1 MQNIFLKPLHET
13 NAISVLVL
21 VKTGSRYENEKNN
34 GVAHFIEHLLFKGT
48 KKRPTSFSIS
58 KELDGIGADYNAFT
72 SKDKTGYYIKA
83 PKEHLELALDILS
96 DMIFHSKFDNV
107 EIERERGVII
117 EEINMYNDNPVMNI
131 DSLIENSV
139 FDGHALGRQISG
151 EIKTVKGIT
160 RNDILQFYK
169 QYYKRENMFIGIA
182 GNFSERE
189 AKRLIKKYFKVSEF
203 NISESFD
210 VFKPYQQSSQIEL
223 TEKNTDQVHLAIG
236 FQSVKYGDKY
246 DKALEFLSVILG
258 GNMSSRLFMKIREK
272 LGLCY
277 YIRCESSHY
286 EDTGIFTIL
295 SGLDKSR
302 IEEAVKNIF
311 KELKGF
317 VKNGITQ
324 EELNMA
330 KEFLKGK
337 FMLRMEDSMNVIA
350 FYCEQLIMTGKFK
363 SFERTMSEFDKVTK
377 KDILEAGRK
386 ILSKDKVNLAVI
398 SPHKDK
404 KYFENIINKYY

>member
-21 VKTGSRYENEKNN
+21 IKTGSRYENEKNN

-83 PKEHLELALDILS
+83 SKEHLELALDILS
-96 DMIFHSKFDNV
+96 DMIFNSKFDNL

-139 FDGHALGRQISG
+139 FDGHPLGRQISG
-151 EIKTVKGIT
+151 EIKIIKEIS
-160 RNDILQFYK
+160 REEILKFYK
-169 QYYKRENMFIGIA
+169 QYYKRENMFIGIS
-182 GNFSERE
+182 GNFSEEE
-189 AKRLIKKYFKVSEF
+189 AKKIIKKYFKVSEF
-203 NISESFD
+203 NINKDFD
-210 VFKPYQQSSQIEL
+210 VFKSHQQSSRVKL
-223 TEKNTDQVHLAIG
+223 TEKNTDQIHLAIG
-236 FQSVKYGDKY
+236 FQGVKYDDKY
-246 DKALEFLSVILG
+246 DKALELLSVILG

-302 IEEAVKNIF
+302 IDEAVKNIF
-311 KELKGF
+311 KELKNF
-317 VKNGITQ
+317 LKNGITQ

-350 FYCEQLIMTGKFK
+350 FYCEQFIMKGKFK
-363 SFERTMSEFDKVTK
+363 TIEKTLNEFDKITK
-377 KDILEAGRK
+377 KDILEVGRK
-386 ILSKDKVNLAVI
+386 IFQKNKVNLAVI
-398 SPHKDK
+398 SPYKDK
-404 KYFENIINKYY
+404 KYFENLINKYY

>member
-48 KKRPTSFSIS
+48 KKRPTSLSIS

-96 DMIFHSKFDNV
+96 DMIFHSKFDDV

-139 FDGHALGRQISG
+139 FNDHALGRQISG
-151 EIKTVKGIT
+151 EIKNLKSIT
-160 RNDILQFYK
+160 KNDILKFYK

-182 GNFSERE
+182 GNFSERS
-189 AKRLIKKYFKVSEF
+189 AKKLINKYFKIKDF
-203 NISESFD
+203 DNAKTFD
-210 VFKPYQQSSQIEL
+210 VFKPYQKSIQVQL
-223 TEKNTDQVHLAIG
+223 NEKNTDQVHLAIA
-236 FQSVKYGDKY
+236 FSSVKYEDKY
-246 DKALEFLSVILG
+246 DKALELLSVILG

-277 YIRCESSHY
+277 YIRCESLHY
-286 EDTGIFTIL
+286 EDTGIFSIL

-302 IEEAVKNIF
+302 IEEAIKNIF
-311 KELKGF
+311 KELKNF
-317 VKNGITQ
+317 TKKGITK
-324 EELNMA
+324 EELDMA

-337 FMLRMEDSMNVIA
+337 FMLRMEDSMNVVA

-363 SFERTMSEFDKVTK
+363 SFEKVMSEFDKVAK

-386 ILSKDKVNLAVI
+386 IFSKDKVNLAVI

-404 KYFENIINKYY
+404 KYFENLINKYY

>member
-48 KKRPTSFSIS
+48 KKRPTSLSIS

-96 DMIFHSKFDNV
+96 DMIFHSKFDDV

-139 FDGHALGRQISG
+139 FNGHALGRQISG
-151 EIKTVKGIT
+151 EIKNLKSIT
-160 RNDILQFYK
+160 KNDILKFYK

-182 GNFSERE
+182 GNFSERS
-189 AKRLIKKYFKVSEF
+189 AKKLINKYFKIKDF
-203 NISESFD
+203 DNAKTFD
-210 VFKPYQQSSQIEL
+210 VFKPYQKSIQVQL
-223 TEKNTDQVHLAIG
+223 NEKNTDQVHLAIA
-236 FQSVKYGDKY
+236 FSSVKYEDKY
-246 DKALEFLSVILG
+246 DKALELLSVILG

-277 YIRCESSHY
+277 YIRCESLHY
-286 EDTGIFTIL
+286 EDTGIFSIL

-302 IEEAVKNIF
+302 IEEAIKNIF
-311 KELKGF
+311 KELKNF
-317 VKNGITQ
+317 TKKGITK
-324 EELNMA
+324 EELDMA

-363 SFERTMSEFDKVTK
+363 SFEKVMSEFDKVTK

-386 ILSKDKVNLAVI
+386 IFSKDKVNLAVI

-404 KYFENIINKYY
+404 KYFENLINKYY

>member
-1 MQNIFLKPLHET
+1 MKNIFLKPLHET

-83 PKEHLELALDILS
+83 SKEHLELALDILS
-96 DMIFHSKFDNV
+96 DMIFNSKFDNF

-139 FDGHALGRQISG
+139 FDGHPLGRQISG
-151 EIKTVKGIT
+151 EIKIIKEIS
-160 RNDILQFYK
+160 REEILKFYK
-169 QYYKRENMFIGIA
+169 QYYKRENMFIGIS
-182 GNFSERE
+182 GNFSEE
-189 AKRLIKKYFKVSEF
+189 GAKKLIKKYFKVSEF
-203 NISESFD
+203 NINKDFD
-210 VFKPYQQSSQIEL
+210 VFKSHQQSSRVKL
-223 TEKNTDQVHLAIG
+223 TEKNTDQIHLAIG
-236 FQSVKYGDKY
+236 FRGVKYDDKY
-246 DKALEFLSVILG
+246 DKALELLSVILG

-302 IEEAVKNIF
+302 IDEAVKNIF
-311 KELKGF
+311 KELKNF
-317 VKNGITQ
+317 LKNGITQ

-350 FYCEQLIMTGKFK
+350 FYCEQLIMKGKFK
-363 SFERTMSEFDKVTK
+363 TIEKTLNEFDKITK
-377 KDILEAGRK
+377 KDILEVGRK
-386 ILSKDKVNLAVI
+386 IFQKNKVNLAVI
-398 SPHKDK
+398 SPYKDK
-404 KYFENIINKYY
+404 KYFENLINKYY

>member
-96 DMIFHSKFDNV
+96 DMIFHSKFDDV

-139 FDGHALGRQISG
+139 FNGHALGRQISG
-151 EIKTVKGIT
+151 EIKNLKSIT
-160 RNDILQFYK
+160 KNDILKFYK

-182 GNFSERE
+182 GNFSERS
-189 AKRLIKKYFKVSEF
+189 AKKLINKYFKIKDF
-203 NISESFD
+203 DNTKTFD
-210 VFKPYQQSSQIEL
+210 VFKPYQKSIQIQL
-223 TEKNTDQVHLAIG
+223 NEKNTDQVHLAIA
-236 FQSVKYGDKY
+236 FSSVKYEDKY
-246 DKALEFLSVILG
+246 DKALELLSVILG

-277 YIRCESSHY
+277 YIRCESLHY
-286 EDTGIFTIL
+286 EDTGIFSIL

-302 IEEAVKNIF
+302 IEEAIKNIF
-311 KELKGF
+311 KELKNF
-317 VKNGITQ
+317 TKKGIKK
-324 EELNMA
+324 EELDMA

-363 SFERTMSEFDKVTK
+363 SFEKVMSEFDKVTK

-386 ILSKDKVNLAVI
+386 IFSKDKVNLAVI

>member
-96 DMIFHSKFDNV
+96 DMIFHSKFDSV

-151 EIKTVKGIT
+151 EIKTVKKIT
-160 RNDILQFYK
+160 RNDILNFYK
-169 QYYKRENMFIGIA
+169 QYYKRENMFIGIS

-203 NISESFD
+203 NKNKNFD
-210 VFKPYQQSSQIEL
+210 IFKPYQHSSQIEL

-236 FQSVKYGDKY
+236 FQSVKYGDKC
-246 DKALEFLSVILG
+246 DKALELLSVILG

-277 YIRCESSHY
+277 YIRCESSYY

-302 IEEAVKNIF
+302 IDEAVKNIF
-311 KELKGF
+311 KELKKF
-317 VKNGITQ
+317 VKNGIKQ

-330 KEFLKGK
+330 KKFLKGK
-337 FMLRMEDSMNVIA
+337 LMLRMEDSMNVIA
-350 FYCEQLIMTGKFK
+350 FYCEQFIMKGKIK
-363 SFERTMSEFDKVTK
+363 TIEKTLNEFDKITK

-386 ILSKDKVNLAVI
+386 IFQRNKVNLAAI

-404 KYFENIINKYY
+404 KYFENLINKYY

>member
-48 KKRPTSFSIS
+48 KKRPTSLSIS

-96 DMIFHSKFDNV
+96 DMIFHSKFDDV

-139 FDGHALGRQISG
+139 FNGHALGRQISG
-151 EIKTVKGIT
+151 EIKNLKSIT
-160 RNDILQFYK
+160 KNDILKFYK

-182 GNFSERE
+182 GNFSERS
-189 AKRLIKKYFKVSEF
+189 AKKLINKYFKIKDF
-203 NISESFD
+203 DNAKTFD
-210 VFKPYQQSSQIEL
+210 VFKPYQKSIQVQL
-223 TEKNTDQVHLAIG
+223 NEKNTDQVHLAIA
-236 FQSVKYGDKY
+236 FSSVKYEDKY
-246 DKALEFLSVILG
+246 DKALELLSVILG

-277 YIRCESSHY
+277 YIRCESLHY
-286 EDTGIFTIL
+286 EDTGIFSIL

-302 IEEAVKNIF
+302 IEEAIKNIF
-311 KELKGF
+311 KELKNF
-317 VKNGITQ
+317 TKKGITK
-324 EELNMA
+324 EELDMA

-337 FMLRMEDSMNVIA
+337 FMLRMEDSMNVVA

-363 SFERTMSEFDKVTK
+363 SFEKVMSEFDKVAK

-386 ILSKDKVNLAVI
+386 IFSKDKVNLAVI

-404 KYFENIINKYY
+404 KYFENLINKYY